1 MKLIWEQPQCTRS
14 SSTLKEPVLFFNCLK
29 ASSGPLVFAEA
40 FSCTP
45 HYKSNTMPFDPSPKA
60 QGERI
65 DHIMG
70 LSEFLGPHQSRIAA
84 ALKKHGPFKLVNLQV
99 LAFLLN
105 FTSCSGQN
113 WIHFKFLFP
122 VRWIISPRNIHC
134 DIDKFKILHIG
145 QIVPLF
151 ILNKVNSSRKI
162 NLIHLFRCVCWCLCG
177 AL

>member
-1 MKLIWEQPQCTRS
+1 MITFVNSQFTCQPSLKTTSNKVSNLLNLIKSMKLIWEQPQCSRS
-14 SSTLKEPVLFFNCLK
+14 SNTLKEPVLFFNCLK
-29 ASSGPLVFAEA
+29 ASLEPLVFAEA

-65 DHIMG
+65 DPIMG
-70 LSEFLGPHQSRIAA
+70 LSEFLAPHQSRIAA

-113 WIHFKFLFP
+113 WIPFKFLFP
-122 VRWIISPRNIHC
+122 VR
-134 DIDKFKILHIG
+134 
-145 QIVPLF
+145 
-151 ILNKVNSSRKI
+151 
-162 NLIHLFRCVCWCLCG
+162 
-177 AL
+177 